1 MTSHNETPKEPVTT
15 VYAPPHVHT
24 WYPFGVK
31 NVTTFGVHITYIAL
45 MCRTCGDIAQRQLN
59 GDWTLREVIDG
70 RQS

>member
-1 MTSHNETPKEPVTT
+1 
-15 VYAPPHVHT
+15 
-24 WYPFGVK
+24 
-31 NVTTFGVHITYIAL
+31 VTTFGVHITYIAL